1 MFEFGWCQNSNMSWA
16 LRPFDGE
23 IFIFS
28 YWLHQ
33 RVFILTLV
41 ASKIEKLK
49 QVKAVTLGSIALIK
63 LLFGLTPLILGEI
76 KPFEEKKIKKLND
89 PT

>member
-33 RVFILTLV
+33 RVFNFTLV
-41 ASKIEKLK
+41 ASKVE
-49 QVKAVTLGSIALIK
+49 
-63 LLFGLTPLILGEI
+63 
-76 KPFEEKKIKKLND
+76 KIKKTGEGGHTWIDSFDKTPLWPN
-89 PT
+89 PSHPW